1 MKSDGTMASVFYAT
15 MLVAGFV
22 VITGGMMHAR
32 VVLIPLMMAIF
43 IAIIS
48 NGPISWLQEK
58 GCSRWLSILLFCL
71 ITLGVLALSVLIIGT
86 SMKDFLH
93 NLPEYEK
100 NLRQQLQPVHSFLAG
115 KGLDVGGKAGGGI
128 FGPASVMKYVG
139 LFINEIGN
147 LMANGFV
154 IFFLVVFMLN
164 ERTVL
169 PAKLKSIYGDDDRR
183 TNQIKKFHE
192 SVKHYMSIKLLVSLA
207 TGLLATL
214 SLLVIGVDYP
224 VMWGMVAF
232 AFNFVPNIGSII
244 AAIPPTLLALVTA
257 GPGSSVAVACCYV
270 VINMVMGNIVEP
282 RVMGKGLGL
291 STLVVFLSLVFWG
304 WVLGPVGMLL
314 SVILTMKLKILLDS
328 NADTRWLGILLGSDA
343 PDDTAQGQA

>member
-1 MKSDGTMASVFYAT
+1 MP
-15 MLVAGFV
+15 
-22 VITGGMMHAR
+22 TGRQHAR

-43 IAIIS
+43 ITFIS
-48 NGPISWLQEK
+48 NGPIIWLQEK
-58 GCSRWLSILLFCL
+58 GCSHWLSILLFCFTVL
-71 ITLGVLALSVLIIGT
+71 CVLALSVLIIGT

-93 NLPEYEK
+93 NIPDYEK
-100 NLRQQLQPVHSFLAG
+100 NLQQQLQPVHSFLVG

-128 FGPASVMKYVG
+128 FSPASVMKYVG
-139 LFINEIGN
+139 LFINGIGN

-164 ERTVL
+164 ETTVL
-169 PAKLKSIYGDDDRR
+169 TAKLKSIYGDDDRK
-183 TNQIKKFHE
+183 TNQLKKFNE

-224 VMWGMVAF
+224 VMWGMIAF

-257 GPGSSVAVACCYV
+257 GPGSSLAVACCYV
-270 VINMVMGNIVEP
+270 AINMVMGNIVEP
-282 RVMGKGLGL
+282 RIMGKGLGL

-328 NADTRWLGILLGSDA
+328 NADTQWLGMLLGPDA
-343 PDDTAQGQA
+343 PD